1 MPDET
6 KDAED
11 KVTETPDAET
21 PDTETPDTE
30 VNEDPEVTEEIKS
43 EEATESND
51 GDKVTEEPEEPEAD
65 DALTAILAKFG
76 EQLNAIQER
85 QEALEARIKAEDE
98 AKAVAVRAAKL
109 GIPADLLTIDRDAN
123 PEAFVKALQAYAQG
137 QLPASK
143 APTPTLP
150 SVGHGEPGGAVQTV
164 DEMLRAAEAEG
175 NHEAISV
182 FKAMKLSDAASK
194 MI

>member
-65 DALTAILAKFG
+65 DALTAILAKLD

>member
-6 KDAED
+6 ETTEETTDTEETAPE
-11 KVTETPDAET
+11 TTEETPKEET
-21 PDTETPDTE
+21 PKEETPK
-30 VNEDPEVTEEIKS
+30 EETPK
-43 EEATESND
+43 EETP
-51 GDKVTEEPEEPEAD
+51 KEETPKE
-65 DALTAILAKFG
+65 DALTALLAKFG
-76 EQLNAIQER
+76 EQLNSIQER
-85 QEALEARIKAEDE
+85 QEAVEARIKAEDE
-98 AKAVAVRAAKL
+98 AKAVAARAAKL
-109 GIPADLLTIDRDAN
+109 GIPADLLTIDRDAD
-123 PEAFVKALQAYAQG
+123 PEAFAKALQAYARG

>member
-6 KDAED
+6 KDTEY
-11 KVTETPDAET
+11 KVTETPDNEG
-21 PDTETPDTE
+21 PKTE
-30 VNEDPEVTEEIKS
+30 VNEEIKS
-43 EEATESND
+43 EEATESAD
-51 GDKVTEEPEEPEAD
+51 GDKVTEEPEETEAD
-65 DALTAILAKFG
+65 DALTALLAKFG

-85 QEALEARIKAEDE
+85 QEAVEARIKAEDE
-98 AKAVAVRAAKL
+98 AKAVAARAAKL
-109 GIPADLLTIDRDAN
+109 GIPADLLTIDRDAD
-123 PEAFVKALQAYAQG
+123 PEAFSKALQAYARG

>member
-6 KDAED
+6 ETTEETTDTEETAPE
-11 KVTETPDAET
+11 TTEETPKEET
-21 PDTETPDTE
+21 PKEETPK
-30 VNEDPEVTEEIKS
+30 EETPK
-43 EEATESND
+43 EETPKE
-51 GDKVTEEPEEPEAD
+51 
-65 DALTAILAKFG
+65 DALTALLAKFG
-76 EQLNAIQER
+76 EQLNSIQER
-85 QEALEARIKAEDE
+85 QEAVEARIKAEDE
-98 AKAVAVRAAKL
+98 AKAVAARAAKL
-109 GIPADLLTIDRDAN
+109 GIPADLLTIDRDAD
-123 PEAFVKALQAYAQG
+123 PEAFAKALQAYARG

>member
-51 GDKVTEEPEEPEAD
+51 GDKVAEEPEEPEAD

>member
-51 GDKVTEEPEEPEAD
+51 GDKVAEEPEEPEAD

-175 NHEAISV
+175 NYEAISV

>member
-6 KDAED
+6 KDTED
-11 KVTETPDAET
+11 KVTETPD
-21 PDTETPDTE
+21 TEGPKTE

-43 EEATESND
+43 EEATESTD
-51 GDKVTEEPEEPEAD
+51 GDKVTEEPEEPEEPEAD
-65 DALTAILAKFG
+65 DTLTALLAKFG

-85 QEALEARIKAEDE
+85 QEAVEARIKAEDE
-98 AKAVAVRAAKL
+98 AKAVATRAAKL
-109 GIPADLLTIDRDAN
+109 GIPADLLTIDRDAD
-123 PEAFVKALQAYAQG
+123 PEAFAKALQAYARG

>member
-6 KDAED
+6 KDTED
-11 KVTETPDAET
+11 KVTETPD
-21 PDTETPDTE
+21 TEGPKTE

-43 EEATESND
+43 EEATESTD
-51 GDKVTEEPEEPEAD
+51 GDKVTEEPEAD
-65 DALTAILAKFG
+65 DTLTALLAKFG
-76 EQLNAIQER
+76 EQLNSIQER
-85 QEALEARIKAEDE
+85 QEAVEARIKAEDE
-98 AKAVAVRAAKL
+98 AKAVATRAAKL
-109 GIPADLLTIDRDAN
+109 GIPTDLLTIDRDAD
-123 PEAFVKALQAYAQG
+123 PEAFAKALQAYARG